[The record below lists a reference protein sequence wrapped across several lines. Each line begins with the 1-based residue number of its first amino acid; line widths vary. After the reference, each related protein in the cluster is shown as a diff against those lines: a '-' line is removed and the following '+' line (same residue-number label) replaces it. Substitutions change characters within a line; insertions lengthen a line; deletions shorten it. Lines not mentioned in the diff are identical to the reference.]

1 MVNQILGSLLLPE
14 LKTLSQLFSISRQF
28 CILIGLICVNI
39 IICKL
44 WYYQWLFISHKK
56 YYKATS
62 NQHHNSGFGE
72 RKFHFPIQLQVDP
85 EKHHKFSQYKCCIFF
100 LHKPFSG
107 FLRKSQAKWKNIH
120 RFEKFTQPWFADLC
134 VFPVICSFVKKSI
147 PPVHFLQTLYS
158 MHGEPPHTMSTFCLA
173 HRLGPSSI

>member
-1 MVNQILGSLLLPE
+1 MLGSLLLLLPE
-14 LKTLSQLFSISRQF
+14 LKTLSQLFSMSRQC

-44 WYYQWLFISHKK
+44 WYYQWLFISRKK

-72 RKFHFPIQLQVDP
+72 RKFHFSIQLQVDP
-85 EKHHKFSQYKCCIFF
+85 KKHHKFSQSKCYIFF

-120 RFEKFTQPWFADLC
+120 RFEKNYTTMVCRFVCFFSNLFICKEIHPTCSLSANLIFYAWGTPPILC
-134 VFPVICSFVKKSI
+134 
-147 PPVHFLQTLYS
+147 L
-158 MHGEPPHTMSTFCLA
+158 
-173 HRLGPSSI
+173 PSV